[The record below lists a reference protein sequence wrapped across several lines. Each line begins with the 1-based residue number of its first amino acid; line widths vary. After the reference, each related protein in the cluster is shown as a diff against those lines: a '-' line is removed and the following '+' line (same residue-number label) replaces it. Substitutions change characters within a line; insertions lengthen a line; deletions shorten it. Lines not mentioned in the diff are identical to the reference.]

1 VRLDG
6 DLRAVLDR
14 CESARALLAP
24 NLTQAVALVASP
36 LALCRGRVYRR
47 RMVRFIVDNVRWLA
61 AGLLL
66 TFASSFGQTWFISLF
81 AGEIKAAYGLSDGA
95 WGSLYTLAT
104 FCSAALLLAA
114 GSTADT
120 VRLARLAPAMALLFA
135 AAGFGL
141 ASSQSLVTMVVALFL
156 LRFCGQG
163 MFSHIAMTAMGRW
176 FRARRGQAVSI
187 ANLGHPG
194 GEMVLPV
201 ATVLVVAA
209 IGWQATWVVVALILA
224 LAVAPVLY
232 LLLSSSREPQG
243 AAAGGGTAG
252 LGGRHW
258 TRGEV
263 IGHWLFPALLPI
275 VLTPGFIG
283 TVVFFHQVHVA
294 EVKGW
299 TLAQMAPGYSV
310 FATLTVASA
319 LATGWASDRF
329 GPHRVLPVLLAPT
342 AIGVALIGPA
352 EAVWG
357 WFAALGFIGLTQG
370 MSSALWGALLPSVW
384 GTRHLGAVRSMVT
397 TAMVV
402 STAIGPGVT
411 GVLID
416 LGVDFPQ
423 QTLALAGWCF
433 ALCGLGFLIQRR
445 ITAEAAE
452 LPA

>member
-1 VRLDG
+1 
-6 DLRAVLDR
+6 
-14 CESARALLAP
+14 
-24 NLTQAVALVASP
+24 
-36 LALCRGRVYRR
+36 
-47 RMVRFIVDNVRWLA
+47 MVRFLVENARWLA

-81 AGEIKAAYGLSDGA
+81 AGEIKALHGLSDGA
-95 WGSLYTLAT
+95 WGGLYTLAT
-104 FCSAALLLAA
+104 LGSAGLLLAA
-114 GSTADT
+114 GSMADT

-135 AAGFGL
+135 AAGLGL
-141 ASSQSLVTMVVALFL
+141 AFSQSVWMMVGAVFL

-194 GEMVLPV
+194 GEMVLPL

-209 IGWQATWVVVALILA
+209 LGWQATWVLVSLILA

-232 LLLSSSREPQG
+232 MLLSSSRQPQG
-243 AAAGGGTAG
+243 VAEGGGTPG

-263 IGHWLFPALLPI
+263 LGHWLFPALLPI

-319 LATGWASDRF
+319 LATGWASDRW
-329 GPHRVLPVLLAPT
+329 GPHRVLPVLLVPT
-342 AIGVALIGPA
+342 GIGVALIGPA
-352 EAVWG
+352 EGVAG
-357 WFAALGFIGLTQG
+357 WFVALGFIGLTQG
-370 MSSALWGALLPSVW
+370 MSSALWGALLPAVW
-384 GTRHLGAVRSMVT
+384 GTRHLGGVRAMVT

-402 STAIGPGVT
+402 STAIGPGLT
-411 GVLID
+411 GLLID
-416 LGVDFPQ
+416 WGVDFPQ
-423 QTLALAGWCF
+423 QTLALGAWCL
-433 ALCGLGFLIQRR
+433 ALSGLGYLIQRR
-445 ITAEAAE
+445 LAAE
-452 LPA
+452 TAAVPI